1 MNKVIPVVL
10 LVGVLFFARDIV
22 IAIRMGPDD
31 LVAGSWTFIS
41 ACLILTGLVVVFIEW
56 TARLHHRNICRDI
69 EVRVKAV
76 EEQS

>member
-1 MNKVIPVVL
+1 MNKLIAAVFVVGL
-10 LVGVLFFARDIV
+10 LFFVRDI
-22 IAIRMGPDD
+22 ITALQMGPDE
-31 LVAGSWTFIS
+31 LIEGSWTFIS
-41 ACLILTGLVVVFIEW
+41 ACLILTGLVVAFIEW

>member
-1 MNKVIPVVL
+1 MNKLIAAVFVVGL
-10 LVGVLFFARDIV
+10 LFFARDIV
-22 IAIRMGPDD
+22 NALRMAPDE
-31 LVAGSWTFIS
+31 LEAGAWTFIS

-76 EEQS
+76 EERS